1 VIAALSSEWL
11 KIRTTRTIFWL
22 LLALAGLVSL
32 LIVSNILAGD
42 KGGLATAT
50 NQRDLFAI
58 GILAT
63 LIALIM
69 GLIVSTGEFRH
80 GTITPTLLSTPSRP
94 LVVISKAIAA
104 VLLGVALVA
113 FAEGIVFVESIA
125 LLHLRGIEIVVSASS
140 VLGLVVR
147 ILAASAIWAGI
158 ASALGL
164 AFRNQIGTFVGCFAW
179 LFFAEPLVQGLLGSH
194 WIDSHAGRFLPLSS
208 TFSIFNSTTNNA
220 KSDMLSQ
227 WGGVAALSGW
237 MLLAT
242 IAAVVLLS
250 RRDVS

>member
-1 VIAALSSEWL
+1 MIAALSSEWL

-22 LLALAGLVSL
+22 LFALAAIVTLFTVAGILTNNKESL
-32 LIVSNILAGD
+32 TGASNQL
-42 KGGLATAT
+42 
-50 NQRDLFAI
+50 DLI
-58 GILAT
+58 GIGVLSV

-104 VLLGVALVA
+104 VLLGVTLVA
-113 FAEGIVFVESIA
+113 FAEVLVIAEMAA
-125 LLHLRGIEIVVSASS
+125 LLPLRGIDFTLQGGDVARLLI
-140 VLGLVVR
+140 R

-158 ASALGL
+158 GSALGL

-179 LFFAEPLVQGLLGSH
+179 LFFAEPLVQGILGSH
-194 WIDSHAGRFLPLSS
+194 WINSDAGRFLPLSS
-208 TFSIFNSTTNNA
+208 TGSIFNSANDNSA
-220 KSDMLSQ
+220 NDMLSP
-227 WGGVAALSGW
+227 WAGAATLSGW

-242 IAAVVLLS
+242 IVALVLLS

>member
-22 LLALAGLVSL
+22 LFALAAIVTLFTVAGILTNNKESL
-32 LIVSNILAGD
+32 TGASNQL
-42 KGGLATAT
+42 
-50 NQRDLFAI
+50 DLI
-58 GILAT
+58 GIGVLSV

-104 VLLGVALVA
+104 VLLGVTLVA
-113 FAEGIVFVESIA
+113 FAEVLVIAEMAA
-125 LLHLRGIEIVVSASS
+125 LLPLRGIDLTLQGGDVAR
-140 VLGLVVR
+140 LLVR

-158 ASALGL
+158 GSALGL

-179 LFFAEPLVQGLLGSH
+179 LFFAEPLVQGILGSH
-194 WIDSHAGRFLPLSS
+194 WIDSQAGRFLLLSS
-208 TFSIFNSTTNNA
+208 TGSILNDNATNA
-220 KSDMLSQ
+220 REDMLSH
-227 WGGVAALSGW
+227 WAGATVLSGW

-242 IAAVVLLS
+242 IVAVLLLQ

>member
-1 VIAALSSEWL
+1 MIASLSSEWL

-22 LLALAGLVSL
+22 LLALAGLVTLLVVSSVLSGSKESL
-32 LIVSNILAGD
+32 IGPD
-42 KGGLATAT
+42 KQL
-50 NQRDLFAI
+50 DLLGI
-58 GILAT
+58 GILAP

-104 VLLGVALVA
+104 VLLGVGLVA
-113 FAEGIVFVESIA
+113 FAEALVVGEMAA
-125 LLHLRGIEIVVSASS
+125 LLPLRGIDFALQGGDVAR
-140 VLGLVVR
+140 VLVR
-147 ILAASAIWAGI
+147 ILAATAIWAGI
-158 ASALGL
+158 GSALGL

-179 LFFAEPLVQGLLGSH
+179 LFFAEPLVQGILGSH
-194 WIDSHAGRFLPLSS
+194 RIDSNAGRFLPLSS
-208 TFSIFNSTTNNA
+208 TIAIFNDS
-220 KSDMLSQ
+220 KDSSSDMLGH
-227 WGGVAALSGW
+227 WAGVTVLSGW

-242 IAAVVLLS
+242 IAALILLR

>member
-22 LLALAGLVSL
+22 LFALAGLVSL
-32 LIVSNILAGD
+32 LVVSNILAGD
-42 KGGLATAT
+42 KSSLAAT
-50 NQRDLFAI
+50 GNQRDLFGI

-80 GTITPTLLSTPSRP
+80 GTITPTLLATPSRS

-104 VLLGVALVA
+104 LVLGVTLVA
-113 FAEGIVFVESIA
+113 FAEGLVFVEAVA
-125 LLHLRGIEIVVSASS
+125 LLPLRGIDIVLSGRD

-147 ILAASAIWAGI
+147 ILAASAIWAVI

-179 LFFAEPLVQGLLGSH
+179 LFFAEPLVQGILGSH
-194 WIDSHAGRFLPLSS
+194 RIDSHAGRFLPLSS
-208 TFSIFNSTTNNA
+208 TFSIFNDNA
-220 KSDMLSQ
+220 SNTRDHMLSQ
-227 WGGVAALSGW
+227 IGGMVSLSGW
-237 MLLAT
+237 ALLAT
-242 IAAVVLLS
+242 VVALVLLS